1 MTTEKPLTVAIQGEK
16 GAFSHQAAIAALG
29 RRHRGPPAGHV
40 RRAVRLVVEDKADR
54 ALVPIENS
62 LHGSIHENYDRL
74 KSRPLHIVGET
85 QLRIR
90 QCLIARPGS
99 SVGMIRRVASHPVA
113 LAQCRRFFAER
124 PQVEAV
130 TAYDTA
136 GAVQDLMK
144 GGLPRRGPSPRG
156 SPPSSTARQVL
167 LDGIEDDPENYT
179 RFLLLA
185 REAGP
190 IEAASKTSI
199 VFVLDNK
206 PGALYGRSGS
216 SPPATS
222 TSASSSRG
230 RCAATPG
237 STRSTSTCWATRG
250 AWPGRRSR
258 SSAAAA
264 ASCASSA
271 PTRRA
276 SAERASR
283 GLGGRARGR
292 SRARG
297 TDARL
302 GTSGCAASP

>member
-1 MTTEKPLTVAIQGEK
+1 MTTEKTLKVAIQGER
-16 GAFSHQAAIAALG
+16 GAFSHQAALAALG
-29 RRHRGPPAGHV
+29 PQVEVLP
-40 RRAVRLVVEDKADR
+40 RATFDELFDSVVEGKADR

-99 SVGMIRRVASHPVA
+99 SVAMIRRVASHPVA

-144 GGLPRRGPSPRG
+144 GGLATQGAIASRLAAELYGG
-156 SPPSSTARQVL
+156 VVL

-185 REAGP
+185 KETGP
-190 IEAASKTSI
+190 LEQASKTSI
-199 VFVLDNK
+199 VFVLDNR
-206 PGALYGRSGS
+206 PGALYHALGLF
-216 SPPATS
+216 
-222 TSASSSRG
+222 
-230 RCAATPG
+230 
-237 STRSTSTCWATRG
+237 
-250 AWPGRRSR
+250 
-258 SSAAAA
+258 
-264 ASCASSA
+264 
-271 PTRRA
+271 
-276 SAERASR
+276 ASR
-283 GLGGRARGR
+283 NVDLCKLESRPLRGHPWEYSFYLDVLGDPNGVAGEAVEELGRGCRELRVLGSYPEGL
-292 SRARG
+292 SRA
-297 TDARL
+297 AV
-302 GTSGCAASP
+302 